1 MYNTR
6 KITDDLTWIGANDR
20 RLALFEN
27 VYPLPKG
34 VSYNSYILK
43 DEKTVLLDTVDMSVC
58 SQFLENLEYE
68 LEGRNLDYIIVN
80 HMEPDHASVLQII
93 AEKYPTAK
101 IVCNAKTVGMIKQFF
116 NFDIDARAQVVKEG
130 DTLNT
135 GRHTL
140 TFVMAP
146 MVHWP
151 EVMVTYD
158 VTDKILFS
166 ADAFGT
172 FGTVSGNLFADEVN
186 FKEEWLEDARRYYT
200 NIVGKYGPQVQTL
213 LKKASGIDIKMIC
226 PLHGQVWRNKI
237 NWFVEKYQ
245 KWSTYEPEE
254 ETVLILYGSIYG
266 NTENVAEILAT
277 KLANKGVKDIKMYD
291 VSKTHFSYIVAEAF
305 RCSHIV
311 IAAATYN
318 AGIFSN
324 METVLNELKS
334 HNLQNRTISIIE
346 NGTWASTVA
355 KLTKESLSGLKN
367 ITYLEPV
374 LTIKSAMKQNQM
386 ETLDTLVENITKSI
400 VIRQENTNP
409 MMNISYG
416 LFLAISK
423 DKDNRDCGCIINTV
437 NQITSKPNIIAI
449 SVNKKNYT
457 CEVIDSLGKFN
468 ISTLTEEAPF
478 SLFKQFGFCSGR
490 DTDKFADCNYSY
502 RTENGLL
509 ALNKFSN
516 TTISAK
522 VIDKKE
528 FESNIMFIAEVENA
542 EIISSVPSVTYEY
555 YQKNIKPVERPKEKK
570 VGFVC
575 KICGYIYEGWEL
587 PPDFICPLC
596 KHGVE
601 DFEPLQN

>member
-6 KITDDLTWIGANDR
+6 KITDDLIWIGSNDR

-27 VYPLPKG
+27 VYPIPNG

-43 DEKTVLLDTVDMSVC
+43 DEKTVLLDTVDISVC
-58 SQFLENLEYE
+58 QQFLENLEYE
-68 LEGRNLDYIIVN
+68 LEGKSLDYIIVN
-80 HMEPDHASVLQII
+80 HMEPDHAAVLQIV
-93 AEKYPTAK
+93 ANKYPTAK

-116 NFDIDARAQVVKEG
+116 DLDIDARSQVVKEG
-130 DTLNT
+130 DVLNT
-135 GRHTL
+135 GRHNL

-158 VTDKILFS
+158 TTDKILFS

-186 FKEEWLEDARRYYT
+186 FKEEWLDDARRYYT

-213 LKKASGIDIKMIC
+213 LKKASNIDIKMIC
-226 PLHGQVWRNKI
+226 PLHGPIWRNKI

-291 VSKTHFSYIVAEAF
+291 VSKTHFSYIVSEAF

-355 KLTKESLSGLKN
+355 KLTKESLSNLKN

-374 LTIKSAMKQNQM
+374 VTIKSAMKQNQM
-386 ETLDTLVENITKSI
+386 ETLDTLVENIAKSI
-400 VIRQENTNP
+400 VIRGKNTNP

-416 LFLAISK
+416 LYVAISK
-423 DKDNRDCGCIINTV
+423 DKENKDCGCIINTV
-437 NQITSKPNIIAI
+437 NQISSEPNIIAI

-457 CEVIDSLGKFN
+457 CEVIDNLGKFN
-468 ISTLTEEAPF
+468 LSTLTEETPF

-490 DTDKFADCNYSY
+490 DTDKFANCNYTY

-542 EIISSVPSVTYEY
+542 EIISDVPAVTYEY

-596 KHGVE
+596 KHGAE

>member
-6 KITDDLTWIGANDR
+6 KITEDLIWIGSNDR

-27 VYPLPKG
+27 VYPIPNG

-43 DEKTVLLDTVDMSVC
+43 DEKTVLLDTVDISVC

-68 LEGRNLDYIIVN
+68 LGERELDYIIVN
-80 HMEPDHASVLQII
+80 HMEPDHAAVLQII
-93 AEKYPTAK
+93 VDKYPNAK
-101 IVCNAKTVGMIKQFF
+101 IICNAKTVSMIKQFF
-116 NFDIDARAQVVKEG
+116 NFNVEERAQVVKEG
-130 DTLNT
+130 DILNT

-158 VTDKILFS
+158 TTDKILFS

-172 FGTVSGNLFADEVN
+172 FGALSGSLFADEFN
-186 FKEEWLEDARRYYT
+186 FEEEWLGEARRYYT

-213 LKKASGIDIKMIC
+213 LKKASNIDIKMIC
-226 PLHGQVWRNKI
+226 PLHGPVWRNKI

-291 VSKTHFSYIVAEAF
+291 VSKTHFSHIVAEAF

-311 IAAATYN
+311 IASSTYN

-324 METVLNELKS
+324 METVLRDLKS
-334 HNLQNRTISIIE
+334 HNLQNRTIAIIE
-346 NGTWASTVA
+346 NGTWAPTVA
-355 KLTKESLSGLKN
+355 KLTKECFASLKN
-367 ITYLEPV
+367 ITYIEPV
-374 LTIKSAMKQNQM
+374 VTIKSSIKQNQM
-386 ETLDTLVENITKSI
+386 EILDNLVENILKTI
-400 VIRQENTNP
+400 VVRGENTNS
-409 MMNISYG
+409 MMNIGYG
-416 LFLAISK
+416 LYLATTVDS
-423 DKDNRDCGCIINTV
+423 DNRDCGCIINTV

-457 CEVIDSLGKFN
+457 CEVIDKKGKFN
-468 ISTLTEEAPF
+468 ISILTEETPF
-478 SLFKQFGFCSGR
+478 SLFKQFGFCSGK
-490 DTDKFADCNYSY
+490 DNDKFADCNYSY
-502 RTENGLL
+502 RTNNGIL

-528 FESNIMFIAEVENA
+528 FDTHIMFIAEVENS
-542 EIISSVPSVTYEY
+542 EIISDVPSVTYAY
-555 YQKNIKPVERPKEKK
+555 YQKNIKPVERPKEHK

-596 KHGVE
+596 KHGAE

>member
-6 KITDDLTWIGANDR
+6 KITDDLVWIGANDR

-27 VYPLPKG
+27 VYPIPNG

-58 SQFLENLEYE
+58 SRFLENLEHE
-68 LEGRNLDYIIVN
+68 LNGSPLDYVIVN

-93 AEKYPTAK
+93 ANKYPNSK

-116 NFDIDARAQVVKEG
+116 DFDIDSRVMIVKEG

-172 FGTVSGNLFADEVN
+172 FGALSGSIFADEFN
-186 FKEEWLEDARRYYT
+186 FTEEWLDDARRYYT
-200 NIVGKYGPQVQTL
+200 NIVGKYGPQVQAL
-213 LKKASGIDIKMIC
+213 LKKASNIDIKMIC
-226 PLHGQVWRNKI
+226 PLHGPIWRNKI

-245 KWSTYEPEE
+245 KWSTYEPEDNS
-254 ETVLILYGSIYG
+254 VLILYGSIYG
-266 NTENVAEILAT
+266 NTENAVEILAT
-277 KLANKGVKDIKMYD
+277 KLADKGIKNIKMYD
-291 VSKTHFSYIVAEAF
+291 VSKTHYSYIVSEAF

-311 IAAATYN
+311 IATVTYN
-318 AGIFSN
+318 AGIFGN
-324 METVLNELKS
+324 METVLNEFKS
-334 HNLQNRTISIIE
+334 HNLQNRTVAIIE

-355 KLTKESLSGLKN
+355 KLAKETLSGLKN
-367 ITYLEPV
+367 MTFIEPA
-374 LTIKSAMKQNQM
+374 LTLKSTMKETQM
-386 ETLDTLVENITKSI
+386 EAMDILVNEISNTV
-400 VIRQENTNP
+400 VIRHENTNP
-409 MMNISYG
+409 MMNIGYG
-416 LFLAISK
+416 LYLANAV
-423 DKDNRDCGCIINTV
+423 DENNRDCGCIINTV

-457 CEVIDSLGKFN
+457 CEVIDKTGKFN
-468 ISTLTEEAPF
+468 LSTLTEETPF
-478 SLFKQFGFCSGR
+478 ALFKQFGFSSGR
-490 DTDKFADCNYSY
+490 EVDKFENCNYTY
-502 RTENGLL
+502 RTENGVL

-528 FESNIMFIAEVENA
+528 FDSNIMFIAEVEKA
-542 EIISSVPSVTYEY
+542 DIISDVPSATYAY

-575 KICGYIYEGWEL
+575 KICGYVYEGWEL

-596 KHGVE
+596 KHGAE
-601 DFEPLQN
+601 DFEPLS

>member
-6 KITDDLTWIGANDR
+6 KITDDLTWIGVNDR

-27 VYPLPKG
+27 VYPIPNG

-80 HMEPDHASVLQII
+80 HMEPDHASVLQIV
-93 AEKYPTAK
+93 ANKYPTAK
-101 IVCNAKTVGMIKQFF
+101 IVCNAKTVGIIKQFF
-116 NFDIDARAQVVKEG
+116 NFDIDSRAEVVKEG

-135 GRHTL
+135 GKHSL
-140 TFVMAP
+140 TFVFAP

-186 FKEEWLEDARRYYT
+186 FREEWLDDARRYYT

-226 PLHGQVWRNKI
+226 PLHGPVWRNKI

-291 VSKTHFSYIVAEAF
+291 VSKTHFSYIVSEAF

-324 METVLNELKS
+324 METVLNELKA

-355 KLTKESLSGLKN
+355 KLTKESLSSLKN

-374 LTIKSAMKQNQM
+374 VTIKSAMKQNQM
-386 ETLDTLVENITKSI
+386 ETLDALVENITKSI
-400 VIRQENTNP
+400 VIRSENTNP

-416 LFLAISK
+416 LYVAISK

-437 NQITSKPNIIAI
+437 NQITNKPNIIAI

-457 CEVIDSLGKFN
+457 CEVIDKLGKFN
-468 ISTLTEEAPF
+468 LSTLTEEAPF

-490 DTDKFADCNYSY
+490 DTDKFADCNYTY
-502 RTENGLL
+502 RTENGIL

-528 FESNIMFIAEVENA
+528 FDTNIMFIAEVENA
-542 EIISSVPSVTYEY
+542 EIISDVPSATYEY